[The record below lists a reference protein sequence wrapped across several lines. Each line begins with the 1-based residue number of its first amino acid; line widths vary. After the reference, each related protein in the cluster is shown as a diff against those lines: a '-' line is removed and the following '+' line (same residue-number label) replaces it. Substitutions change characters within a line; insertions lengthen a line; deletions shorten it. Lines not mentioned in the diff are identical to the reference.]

1 MNASI
6 QPTAKLHTK
15 ATLIL
20 REEVPIEILAS
31 HHADK
36 IWCPSIK
43 IKKRYCIDGGQIT
56 PLFIRY

>member
-1 MNASI
+1 MNASS
-6 QPTAKLHTK
+6 QQTAKLHTK

-36 IWCPSIK
+36 IGCPSIK
-43 IKKRYCIDGGQIT
+43 IKKM
-56 PLFIRY
+56 PLH